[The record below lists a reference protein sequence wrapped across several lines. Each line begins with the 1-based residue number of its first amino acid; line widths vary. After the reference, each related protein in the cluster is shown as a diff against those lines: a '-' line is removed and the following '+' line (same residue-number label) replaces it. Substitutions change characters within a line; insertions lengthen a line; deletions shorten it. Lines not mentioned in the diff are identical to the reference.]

1 MKKSSSMFKKTHSH
15 LFANY
20 SLLVLI
26 LATLTACAMLA
37 SPESR
42 LITSIQ
48 TNDTTTAKK
57 LIASGNELNFIT
69 ESDTFPLLEA
79 ACAGNLKLVQLLTG
93 YRADINLQ
101 NNKGLTALMAAVY
114 YDHPDIFE
122 YLIFEGADLSLKN
135 HRHYTA
141 LHFAVDQGNR
151 EYIDILIDRTPSE
164 AYTTSES
171 VSLLRPA
178 IGNNDIETVSYLLD
192 KKISPSTPPGQ
203 GMSPL
208 ITASMSPNP
217 DIVELLLEHGA
228 DVHAKDADGCDAL
241 WLVGSLDIPLIVEKI
256 YTLADPAFFSAN
268 PTGRIESDSEKTK
281 IGVTNLVKTL
291 EAAVDFSDPVVRKT
305 KTKELMESYDYGFLF
320 APISN
325 DRIESLAQKLKT
337 DYTRTVDHLL
347 SAGADINTTDK
358 RDRTVLNILCS
369 RKTKSIP
376 ALFSNAEFALP
387 PDALARLSL
396 VSDHAETIHAEII
409 KPFMAATDVNQRDAY
424 GNTPL
429 LLSCG
434 KNTHHLAPAL
444 IQNGANVNTAN
455 DDGWTPLIT
464 AAYAGKLDIARL
476 LLENSAHVN
485 AANKYGETALL
496 KAVYNND
503 APVVKL
509 LLEYGADIHKANK
522 HGESPLSVAK
532 KHVYSDILILFREL
546 PPK

>member
-1 MKKSSSMFKKTHSH
+1 MKKSSSTSQKTHPR
-15 LFANY
+15 LFLNF
-20 SLLVLI
+20 SILLLI
-26 LATLTACAMLA
+26 LCSLPACAMLS

-48 TNDTTTAKK
+48 NYDVATAEK
-57 LIASGNELNFIT
+57 LITSTYDLNFIT

-79 ACAGNLKLVQLLTG
+79 AYAGNLQLVQLLTG
-93 YRADINLQ
+93 YRANIDLQ
-101 NNKGLTALMAAVY
+101 NSKGLTALMAAVY
-114 YDHPDIFE
+114 YDHRDIFE

-135 HRHYTA
+135 HRHYSA
-141 LHFAVDQGNR
+141 LHFAVDQGNQ
-151 EYIDILIDRTPSE
+151 EYIDILMDRTPAE
-164 AYTTSES
+164 AYTGAES

-178 IGNNDIETVSYLLD
+178 IENNDVATVSYLLD
-192 KKISPSTPPGQ
+192 KKISPATPPGQ

-208 ITASMSPNP
+208 ITAAVSPNP
-217 DIVELLLEHGA
+217 DIVKLLLEHGA

-241 WLVGSLDIPLIVEKI
+241 WLVGSLDIPLIMEKI
-256 YTLADPAFFSAN
+256 YTLADPVFFNAD
-268 PTGRIESDSEKTK
+268 PTGRVVSDSEKTK
-281 IGVTNLVKTL
+281 IGLTTLVKTL
-291 EAAVDFSDPVVRKT
+291 EAAMDSSDPTVRTT
-305 KTKELMESYDYGFLF
+305 KAKELMETYDYGFLF
-320 APISN
+320 APISD
-325 DRIESLAQKLKT
+325 DRIETLALKLKS
-337 DYTRTVDHLL
+337 DYVRTIDHLL
-347 SAGADINTTDK
+347 TAGADINTADK

-369 RKTKSIP
+369 RKTKNIP

-444 IQNGANVNTAN
+444 IQNGANINTAN

-503 APVVKL
+503 APMVKL
-509 LLEYGADIHKANK
+509 LLEYGADIHKANQR
-522 HGESPLSVAK
+522 GESPLGVAEKHGYQEILVLFK
-532 KHVYSDILILFREL
+532 K
-546 PPK
+546 

>member
-1 MKKSSSMFKKTHSH
+1 MKKSSLTFKKTYPH
-15 LFANY
+15 LFLNF
-20 SLLVLI
+20 SILLLI
-26 LATLTACAMLA
+26 LCVLSACAMLT

-48 TNDTTTAKK
+48 TNDNATAEK
-57 LIASGNELNFIT
+57 LIPSTYDLNFIT

-101 NNKGLTALMAAVY
+101 NSKGLTALMAAVY
-114 YDHPDIFE
+114 YDHRDIFE

-141 LHFAVDQGNR
+141 LHFAVDQGNQ
-151 EYIDILIDRTPSE
+151 EYIDILMDRTPAD
-164 AYTTSES
+164 AYTGSES

-178 IGNNDIETVSYLLD
+178 IENNDIVTVSYLLD
-192 KKISPSTPPGQ
+192 KKISPATPPGQ
-203 GMSPL
+203 VMSPL
-208 ITASMSPNP
+208 ITAAVSPNP
-217 DIVELLLEHGA
+217 DIVELLLEHDA
-228 DVHAKDADGCDAL
+228 NVHAKDADGCDAL
-241 WLVGSLDIPLIVEKI
+241 WLVGSLDIPLIMEKI
-256 YTLADPAFFSAN
+256 YTLADPAFFKSN
-268 PTGRIESDSEKTK
+268 PFGRMKSNSEKTK
-281 IGVTNLVKTL
+281 IGVTALVRTL
-291 EAAVDFSDPVVRKT
+291 EAALDSSDLLVRKT
-305 KTKELMESYDYGFLF
+305 KTKELMETYDYGFLF
-320 APISN
+320 STISE
-325 DRIESLAQKLKT
+325 DRIETIAQTLKN

-369 RKTKSIP
+369 RKTKNIP

-409 KPFMAATDVNQRDAY
+409 KPFIAATNVNQADEY

-429 LLSCG
+429 LLACA
-434 KNTHHLAPAL
+434 KNTHNLAPAL

-464 AAYAGKLDIARL
+464 AAYAGKKETVRL
-476 LLENSAHVN
+476 LLQNGAHVN

-503 APVVKL
+503 APMVKL
-509 LLEYGADIHKANK
+509 LLEHGADIHKANK
-522 HGESPLSVAK
+522 NGDSPLGVAK
-532 KHVYSDILILFREL
+532 KNGYQEILVLF
-546 PPK
+546 KK